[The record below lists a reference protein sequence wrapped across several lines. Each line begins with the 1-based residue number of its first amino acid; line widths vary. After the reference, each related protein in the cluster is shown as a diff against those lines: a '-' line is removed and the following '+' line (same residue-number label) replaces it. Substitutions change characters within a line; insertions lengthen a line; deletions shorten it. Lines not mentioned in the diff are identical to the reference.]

1 MEAVE
6 LLPKVRRGRILSL
19 ADFGCL
25 KGIPTLNVTQGCLFQ
40 CAYCYA
46 RGYRDAPGKGK
57 VHLYV
62 NLPRLLEEELLK
74 KRVLPPWVILNTS
87 SDCFQPHPDI
97 LDVTWQVMKL
107 LLDHGVGLSFLTKG
121 IIPERFLRLM
131 EGFPEKILAQIGLV
145 SLSPLYW
152 RKYEPGTPSPEG
164 RLKNI
169 QRLKQIGVFPEIRMD
184 PIVPFVTDVE
194 SELKRLFEQL
204 ESFEVKRVTVSYLHL
219 RPAIRDQLLQELP
232 PIHQKLI
239 TPLFETQEWKTIGS
253 STKTKLL
260 PRTLRERGYQRIKE
274 TAKEFGITVIVCQ
287 CKNPDLEADICSPGT
302 VRKVS
307 RKTTPIQLPLF
318 KC

>member
-6 LLPKVRRGRILSL
+6 LLPKVRRGRILTP

-25 KGIPTLNVTQGCLFQ
+25 KGIPTLNVTQGCLFR

-131 EGFPEKILAQIGLV
+131 EGFPEKILAQIGLL

>member
-6 LLPKVRRGRILSL
+6 LLPKVRRGRILTP

-131 EGFPEKILAQIGLV
+131 EGFPEKILAQIGLL

-152 RKYEPGTPSPEG
+152 RKYEPGTPSSEG

-169 QRLKQIGVFPEIRMD
+169 QRLKQIGVFPEVRMD

>member
-6 LLPKVRRGRILSL
+6 LLPKVRRGRILTP

-131 EGFPEKILAQIGLV
+131 EGFPEKILAQIGLL

>member
-6 LLPKVRRGRILSL
+6 LLPKVRRGRILTP

-152 RKYEPGTPSPEG
+152 RKYEPGTPSSEG

>member
-1 MEAVE
+1 
-6 LLPKVRRGRILSL
+6 VRRGRILTP

-62 NLPRLLEEELLK
+62 NLPRLLKEELLT

-253 STKTKLL
+253 SSKTKLL

-307 RKTTPIQLPLF
+307 RKTTSIQLPLF

>member
-6 LLPKVRRGRILSL
+6 LLPKVRRGRILTP

-107 LLDHGVGLSFLTKG
+107 LLDHGIGLSFLTKG

-131 EGFPEKILAQIGLV
+131 EGFPEKILAQIGLL

-253 STKTKLL
+253 SSKTKLL

>member
-6 LLPKVRRGRILSL
+6 LLPKVRRGRILTP

-62 NLPRLLEEELLK
+62 NLPRLLEEELLT

-253 STKTKLL
+253 SSKTKLL

>member
-6 LLPKVRRGRILSL
+6 LLPKVRRGRILTP

>member
-253 STKTKLL
+253 SSKTKLL
-260 PRTLRERGYQRIKE
+260 PRTLREGGYQRIKE
-274 TAKEFGITVIVCQ
+274 TANEFGITVIVCQ

>member
-6 LLPKVRRGRILSL
+6 LLPKVRRGRILTP

-131 EGFPEKILAQIGLV
+131 EGFPEKILAQIGLL

-152 RKYEPGTPSPEG
+152 RKYEPGTPSSEG

>member
-6 LLPKVRRGRILSL
+6 LLPKVRRGRILTP

-131 EGFPEKILAQIGLV
+131 EGFPEKILAQIGLL

-169 QRLKQIGVFPEIRMD
+169 QRLKQIGVFPEVRMD

-194 SELKRLFEQL
+194 SELKRLFEQV

>member
-6 LLPKVRRGRILSL
+6 LLPKVRRGRILTP

-253 STKTKLL
+253 SSKTKLL

>member
-6 LLPKVRRGRILSL
+6 LLPKVRRGRILIP

-46 RGYRDAPGKGK
+46 RGYRDAPGKGT

-97 LDVTWQVMKL
+97 LDVTWKVMKL
-107 LLDHGVGLSFLTKG
+107 LLDHGIGLSFLTKG

-131 EGFPEKILAQIGLV
+131 ERLPEKVLPQIGLV

-152 RKYEPGTPSPEG
+152 RKYESGTPSPEG
-164 RLKNI
+164 RLKNL
-169 QRLKQIGVFPEIRMD
+169 QGLKQIGLIPEVRMD
-184 PIVPFVTDVE
+184 PLVPFVTDVE

-204 ESFEVKRVTVSYLHL
+204 ESFEVRRVTVSYLHL

-239 TPLFETQEWKTIGS
+239 TPLFETQEWKAIGFS
-253 STKTKLL
+253 SKTKLL

-274 TAKEFGITVIVCQ
+274 TAKAFGITVIVCQ
-287 CKNPDLEADICSPGT
+287 CKNPDLEANVCSPGT
-302 VRKVS
+302 VKKVS

>member
-1 MEAVE
+1 
-6 LLPKVRRGRILSL
+6 
-19 ADFGCL
+19 
-25 KGIPTLNVTQGCLFQ
+25 
-40 CAYCYA
+40 
-46 RGYRDAPGKGK
+46 
-57 VHLYV
+57 
-62 NLPRLLEEELLK
+62 
-74 KRVLPPWVILNTS
+74 
-87 SDCFQPHPDI
+87 
-97 LDVTWQVMKL
+97 MKL

-131 EGFPEKILAQIGLV
+131 EGFPEKILAQIGLL

-152 RKYEPGTPSPEG
+152 RKYEPGTPSSEG

>member
-6 LLPKVRRGRILSL
+6 LLPKVRRGRILTP

-62 NLPRLLEEELLK
+62 NLPRLLEEELLT

-184 PIVPFVTDVE
+184 PIVPFVTNVE

-253 STKTKLL
+253 SSKTKLL

>member
-6 LLPKVRRGRILSL
+6 LLPKVRRGRILTP

-131 EGFPEKILAQIGLV
+131 EGFPEKILAQIGLL

-253 STKTKLL
+253 SSKTKLL

>member
-1 MEAVE
+1 
-6 LLPKVRRGRILSL
+6 
-19 ADFGCL
+19 
-25 KGIPTLNVTQGCLFQ
+25 
-40 CAYCYA
+40 
-46 RGYRDAPGKGK
+46 
-57 VHLYV
+57 
-62 NLPRLLEEELLK
+62 
-74 KRVLPPWVILNTS
+74 
-87 SDCFQPHPDI
+87 
-97 LDVTWQVMKL
+97 
-107 LLDHGVGLSFLTKG
+107 
-121 IIPERFLRLM
+121 
-131 EGFPEKILAQIGLV
+131 
-145 SLSPLYW
+145 
-152 RKYEPGTPSPEG
+152 
-164 RLKNI
+164 
-169 QRLKQIGVFPEIRMD
+169 MD

-253 STKTKLL
+253 SSKTKLL
-260 PRTLRERGYQRIKE
+260 PRTLREGGYQRIKE
-274 TAKEFGITVIVCQ
+274 TANEFGITVIVCQ

>member
-6 LLPKVRRGRILSL
+6 LLPKVRRGRILTP

-74 KRVLPPWVILNTS
+74 KRVLPSWVILNTS

-131 EGFPEKILAQIGLV
+131 EGFPEKILAQIGLL

>member
-6 LLPKVRRGRILSL
+6 LLPKVRRGRILTP

-74 KRVLPPWVILNTS
+74 KRVLPSWVILNTS

-131 EGFPEKILAQIGLV
+131 EGFPEKILAQIGLL

-152 RKYEPGTPSPEG
+152 RKYEPGTPSSEG

-169 QRLKQIGVFPEIRMD
+169 QRLKQIGVFPEVRMD